1 MAEVDKLTLE
11 IEDKA
16 SQSTNGID
24 TLINKLQK
32 LDTTVNTSVSK
43 LNRLSNSFT
52 KLESATRGLRNI
64 NFNNLNN
71 SIGQLSTAFN
81 KIERATKNFEST
93 AQSIKTMSS
102 AMNSLMRSLNKMS
115 TGQANMGNIDLS
127 GLTSQSDNIAK
138 LGTMSQSLLQ
148 LKDGAK
154 SINTLVR
161 SLENLNKLDFKTTQ
175 KSMSQLITL
184 LNSVTT
190 ASNNFV
196 TSSQN
201 LKLMASAMN
210 SLNKALTKLNT
221 TQNSSKLNLN
231 NLNFQVN
238 QYAKGMTK
246 GSNFAGATDLLS
258 MTTLLRQAA
267 DGFAYL
273 LKASNDYIETMN
285 LFSVVM
291 GENTEQAWNFI
302 QALESIGVNQEQ
314 AMRFQSSFYD
324 IGKSLGM
331 TSQNAYT
338 LSEQFTKLAYDY
350 SSLYNMSEEDTFQKL
365 QAAIVGTTEPI
376 RRLGKDISIAKL
388 EEVAL
393 SLGIKES
400 VRNMTQ
406 AEKAELRFIAVM
418 QQSTSAM
425 NDMERTI
432 NSPANAL
439 RILKAQF
446 TSLARELGNLF
457 IPMLQAVLPWLIAI
471 TKFIRGIVADI
482 AGFFGITFNEIDFSG
497 INSQLG
503 QSDTYTGDVADNLG
517 DAADNAKKLKDYMLG
532 IDELNVLNEDTGTID
547 RNTGAAGAGGAGGG
561 GGLGLDL
568 SDFGY
573 DELLKGINS
582 QADEILKIFE
592 KWKTPLLVVAGILAG
607 LWAVG
612 KIYKFIQALKGVQS
626 TSTILSGV
634 TGLGALAKSF
644 FGLAGTGG
652 ILGIAATGFVTL
664 GDTIL
669 STFGIITGST
679 TVAGLTGLG
688 AVLAAVALAGWG
700 VYKATRPAVE
710 QVDALGEAS
719 EKTTSKLEPILD
731 VWESLETEIHKI
743 DWTNKVI
750 TDEDIQSIN
759 DKVKTMVDGVLNEV
773 DADRNKAL
781 QDIELMSGVEG
792 ISVETYNDII
802 SQTNSYYDNLKTST
816 KTAQDEINKI
826 LETASSEKRTLKEE
840 EVQRLQEL
848 ERQIRDN
855 AVTTMSESEEE
866 QLEILTRLKH
876 NEEAIT
882 VESASKILTDAKK
895 NYDDQ
900 VKEAEDWRTR
910 MLMQLD
916 QRFGDEADM
925 SNSEYAEQY
934 NAIQAAYEQQVG
946 AAKSGY
952 EQINDEVMKGLG
964 DQKKYI
970 DEDTGEIKENW
981 EVWLDDMAE
990 DWNTSWTNVSN
1001 WWAGWKADFK
1011 QGWNNFWGGLD
1022 TWFQGVIN
1030 GLSDWWGGIKSSFNS
1045 WKKSFKE
1052 GWDNFWGGLGS
1063 YADQFKWNDPSTWIS
1078 WSSMTVPIDYGVG
1091 SVATPEITAFARGG
1105 FVPSNASFISPSASL
1120 WTAGEAGREVVGNF
1134 KGRTTVMPLED
1145 TGFVQAIYQSTREAV
1160 ISAMNQVSQNGSNTP
1175 IEVKVYLDSRE
1186 IRKANVKQEAV
1197 QSNPFVT
1204 RR

>member
-24 TLINKLQK
+24 SLINKLQK
-32 LDTTVNTSVSK
+32 LDTAVNTSVSK
-43 LNRLSNSFT
+43 LNRLSSSFT
-52 KLESATRGLRNI
+52 KLESATKELKNI

-71 SIGQLSTAFN
+71 SIGQLSIAFG
-81 KIERATKNFEST
+81 KIERATQNFEST

-115 TGQANMGNIDLS
+115 TGQANMGNIDMS

-138 LGTMSQSLLQ
+138 LVTMSQSLLQ

-154 SINTLVR
+154 SINTLVK
-161 SLENLNKLDFKTTQ
+161 SFENLNKLDFKTTMTSIEQ
-175 KSMSQLITL
+175 LSTALKSMK
-184 LNSVTT
+184 T
-190 ASNNFV
+190 AVNDFSES
-196 TSSQN
+196 TQN
-201 LKLMASAMN
+201 IKLMASAMN
-210 SLNKALTKLNT
+210 SLNKALEKL
-221 TQNSSKLNLN
+221 SKSQTASNLDLNKM
-231 NLNFQVN
+231 NFQINKYAGSV
-238 QYAKGMTK
+238 AKG
-246 GSNFAGATDLLS
+246 SSFAGATDFLS
-258 MTTLLRQAA
+258 MTMLLRQAGDA
-267 DGFAYL
+267 FGYL
-273 LKASNDYIETMN
+273 LTKSNDYIETLN

-302 QALESIGVNQEQ
+302 QALETIGVDQEQ
-314 AMRFQSSFYD
+314 AMRYQSSFYD

-331 TSQNAYT
+331 TAQNAYT
-338 LSEQFTKLAYDY
+338 LSEQFTKLSYDY
-350 SSLYNMSEEDTFQKL
+350 SSLYNLPVEESFQKL

-393 SLGIKES
+393 SLGIEES

-406 AEKAELRFIAVM
+406 AERAELRFITVM
-418 QQSTSAM
+418 QQSSAAM

-439 RILKAQF
+439 RVLKAQF
-446 TSLARELGNLF
+446 TSLARELGNIF
-457 IPMLQAVLPWLIAI
+457 IPILQAVLPWLIAI

-482 AGFFGITFNEIDFSG
+482 AGFFGITFNKIDFSG

-503 QSDTYTGDVADNLG
+503 QSDAYTEGVSDNLG
-517 DAADNAKKLKDYMLG
+517 DAANNAKKLKDYMLG
-532 IDELNVLNEDTGTID
+532 IDELNVLNEDTGSID
-547 RNTGAAGAGGAGGG
+547 RNTGAAGAGGVGGG

-582 QADEILKIFE
+582 QADDILKIFE
-592 KWKTPLLVVAGILAG
+592 KWKTPLLVAAGILAG

-644 FGLAGTGG
+644 FSLAGTGG
-652 ILGIAATGFVTL
+652 ILGVAATGFVTL
-664 GDTIL
+664 GDTML
-669 STFGIITGST
+669 SAFGIITGST
-679 TVAGLTGLG
+679 TVAGLTGL
-688 AVLAAVALAGWG
+688 ATVLSAVALAGWG
-700 VYKATRPAVE
+700 IYKATRPAVE

-719 EKTTSKLEPILD
+719 EETASKLEPILEA
-731 VWESLETEIHKI
+731 WENLETQITKI

-750 TDEDIQSIN
+750 TDEDVQSVT
-759 DKVKTMVDGVLNEV
+759 DKVKTMVDGVLQEV

-781 QDIELMSGVEG
+781 QDIELLSGVEG
-792 ISVETYNDII
+792 ISTETYNEIV
-802 SQTNSYYDNLKTST
+802 SQTNSYYDNLTNST
-816 KTAQDEINKI
+816 KAAQDEINNI
-826 LETASSEKRTLKEE
+826 LETASAEKRTLKED

-855 AVTTMSESEEE
+855 AVTTMSESEQE

-876 NEEAIT
+876 NEEAIS
-882 VESASKILTDAKK
+882 VESASKILQDAKK
-895 NYDDQ
+895 NYNSQ
-900 VKEAEDWRTR
+900 VEEAEDWRTR

-916 QRFGDEADM
+916 QRFGDEATM
-925 SNSEYAEQY
+925 SNTEYAKQY
-934 NAIQAAYEQQVG
+934 NAIQAAYQDQID
-946 AAKSGY
+946 AAKIGY
-952 EQINDEVMKGLG
+952 EDINDEVMKGLG

-970 DEDTGEIKENW
+970 DEDTGKIKENW
-981 EVWLDDMAE
+981 EIWLGDMAE
-990 DWNTSWTNVSN
+990 DWNTSWNNVSQ
-1001 WWAGWKADFK
+1001 WWSGWKADFK
-1011 QGWNNFWGGLD
+1011 KGWDGFWGGLGTWYQGVIDGLYSWWDGIKTSFDSWKKGFKKGWNNFWGGL
-1022 TWFQGVIN
+1022 GNYV
-1030 GLSDWWGGIKSSFNS
+1030 
-1045 WKKSFKE
+1045 
-1052 GWDNFWGGLGS
+1052 
-1063 YADQFKWNDPSTWIS
+1063 DQFKLTDPSTWIS
-1078 WSSMTVPIDYGVG
+1078 WSSMSIPIDYAVG
-1091 SVATPEITAFARGG
+1091 SVATPEVTAFARGG

-1120 WTAGEAGREVVGNF
+1120 WTAGEAGRELVGSY

-1145 TGFVQAIYQSTREAV
+1145 TGFVQAIYESTRDAV
-1160 ISAMNQVSQNGSNTP
+1160 ISAMNQVQATTAGP
-1175 IEVKVYLDSRE
+1175 MEVRVYLDSRE